1 MSYTTRY
8 GKCRYDTAPKQK
20 RRYGIPMLI
29 AVISILILLH
39 YVFPSQLAQIRK
51 SVLPFLEPEVQQSF
65 SEMAA
70 SIRSG
75 TDLEEAAA
83 VFCREILIEAAH

>member
-1 MSYTTRY
+1 MSYTTHY
-8 GKCRYDTAPKQK
+8 GKCRYDTAAKQN
-20 RRYGIPMLI
+20 RRYGIHMLI

-39 YVFPSQLAQIRK
+39 FIFPSQLAQIRK
-51 SVLPFLEPEVQQSF
+51 SVLPFLEPEAQQSF

-70 SIRSG
+70 SIRLG
-75 TDLEEAAA
+75 TDFKEAAA